1 MADQKV
7 TDPGVKVKKEP
18 GANAAK
24 PQHNAK
30 TRYFERLTAEAGVAP
45 GVVQTILEHIRKMA
59 LDNLRSK
66 QIFLLRGIATF
77 RHQLTNSRPARQQQL
92 HGRIF
97 TSKAI
102 PERRKVY
109 CRIIKELERAAVD
122 PTKSTSVVAPV
133 APDSRTRGRRK
144 KGETPKKPPAMTS
157 SEKFR
162 QAVVASVSQSDITP
176 DVVGKVITGLR
187 ASIVRDLREKGSF
200 VLDGLTGF
208 YRVDTPARPM
218 QYSNL
223 GGQNQKLCRGSGP
236 MKRAFCRV
244 PWNCN

>member
-1 MADQKV
+1 MADQKA
-7 TDPGVKVKKEP
+7 TDPVVKVEKEP
-18 GANAAK
+18 GASATK
-24 PQHNAK
+24 PQRNAR
-30 TRYFERLTAEAGVAP
+30 TRYFERLTAEAGGAP

-77 RHQLTNSRPARQQQL
+77 RRQLTNSRPARKQLL

-122 PTKSTSVVAPV
+122 PTKSISVVAPV
-133 APDSRTRGRRK
+133 APESRARAKRK
-144 KGETPKKPPAMTS
+144 KGETPKKPAAMTS
-157 SEKFR
+157 SEKFK
-162 QAVVASVSQSDITP
+162 QAVVDSIGQSDITS

-187 ASIVRDLREKGSF
+187 AAIVHDLREEGSF

-223 GGQNQKLCRGSGP
+223 GGRHKKLCRGSGP
-236 MKRAFCRV
+236 MKRVFCRV